1 MKLLIIDDNRALTR
15 SLKEHLRKDFVIDTA
30 STAEEGLH
38 QATISNCDAILLDLG
53 LPDKLGSE
61 VCKQIREAGIKTPI
75 IILTGVNTVQS
86 RVELLNIGADD
97 YLAKPF
103 ALAELR
109 ARLRAVMRR
118 LPNTYDNTVL
128 KVGDLVI
135 DIDRRRVERAGKEV
149 TLRRKEFDIL
159 EYLARNSGR
168 AVTRAM
174 IFDHVWE
181 SGKDGWHNT
190 VDVHIKHLR
199 DKIDRP
205 FDVPLIKTAYGIGY
219 VLDDIMN

>member
-1 MKLLIIDDNRALTR
+1 MSGKRIGVGRQSQRLLTEELADR
-15 SLKEHLRKDFVIDTA
+15 HLQRRLA
-30 STAEEGLH
+30 GAEE
-38 QATISNCDAILLDLG
+38 I
-53 LPDKLGSE
+53 
-61 VCKQIREAGIKTPI
+61 
-75 IILTGVNTVQS
+75 
-86 RVELLNIGADD
+86 
-97 YLAKPF
+97 
-103 ALAELR
+103 
-109 ARLRAVMRR
+109 
-118 LPNTYDNTVL
+118 
-128 KVGDLVI
+128 VGDADARVDVLPVGHPT
-135 DIDRRRVERAGKEV
+135 DAVLRQVVLAVRTRTVGDRRVERAGKEV

>member
-15 SLKEHLRKDFVIDTA
+15 SLKEFLGKDFVIESAATA
-30 STAEEGLH
+30 KDGIH
-38 QATISNCDAILLDLG
+38 QATISHSDVILLDIG
-53 LPDKLGSE
+53 LPDALGSE
-61 VCKQIREAGIKTPI
+61 VCKQIRAAGIKTPI
-75 IILTGVNTVQS
+75 LILTGVNSVQN

-97 YLAKPF
+97 YLMKPF

-109 ARLRAVMRR
+109 ARIGALLRRT
-118 LPNTYDNTVL
+118 PTVYTSPIF
-128 KVGDLVI
+128 KVRDLVI
-135 DIDRRRVERAGKEV
+135 DSGRRRVKRADQDI

-159 EYLARNSGR
+159 EYLARNKGR
-168 AVTRAM
+168 AVTRDM

-181 SGKDGWHNT
+181 SSKGGWHNT

-199 DKIDRP
+199 DKVDRP

-219 VLDDIMN
+219 VLDDVK